1 MENEIRSDDGHA
13 FKLLL
18 SCPSGL
24 SPSQVSVEFDQLD
37 MIPYQASD
45 LRNSISEYGGCNFSM
60 GNDSKQE
67 PHVCLHLS
75 LTDYRTFVGTNLGPI
90 WERFVVPSED
100 DCEQCQHISSPLG
113 YGAVVETSDIRI
125 LVLQRSNKVGEF
137 PGY

>member
-45 LRNSISEYGGCNFSM
+45 LRNSISEIWDRRVQQSSSFYNGLKFRDFCGHKLRSYM
-60 GNDSKQE
+60 GKI
-67 PHVCLHLS
+67 C
-75 LTDYRTFVGTNLGPI
+75 
-90 WERFVVPSED
+90 
-100 DCEQCQHISSPLG
+100 SS
-113 YGAVVETSDIRI
+113 I
-125 LVLQRSNKVGEF
+125 
-137 PGY
+137 

>member
-45 LRNSISEYGGCNFSM
+45 LRNSISEIWDRRVQQSSSFYNGLKFRYGGCNFSM

-90 WERFVVPSED
+90 WERFVVPSEGSMFS
-100 DCEQCQHISSPLG
+100 C
-113 YGAVVETSDIRI
+113 
-125 LVLQRSNKVGEF
+125 
-137 PGY
+137 